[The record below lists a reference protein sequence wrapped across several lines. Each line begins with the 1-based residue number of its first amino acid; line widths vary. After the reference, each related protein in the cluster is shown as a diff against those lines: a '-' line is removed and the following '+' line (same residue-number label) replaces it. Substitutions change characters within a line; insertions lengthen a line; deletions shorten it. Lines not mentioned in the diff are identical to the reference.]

1 MKSVKIL
8 LLAVATLCALI
19 ALCACGGG
27 ADNTPEHTHSFGE
40 WETTKAPTCST
51 DGEQTRFCDCGEIQ
65 SKNIPALAHTIVV
78 DKAIAPTCTSIGLTE
93 GKHCDT
99 CGEVII
105 AQIEIAKLE
114 HTYSGDFDTT
124 CEECGY
130 TRVVDCDHPT
140 LTTLPAKAAT
150 CVESGLTEGKL
161 CSHCGT
167 VLIPQ
172 TVVPT
177 LEHDYNT
184 AYSFDNNFHW
194 YACKNC
200 GAKKDSAEHKVADNG
215 MCSVCDMPVG
225 ATEGIIYETSADG
238 TYAEVVAYEGTTTK
252 IRIADTYN
260 GLPVTTIYSQAFYQN
275 GVITSVIIPDSVTSI
290 GYRAF
295 SACTSL
301 ASVVIPDS
309 VTSIGSSAFSH
320 CDSLTSVVIPDSVT
334 SIGDHAFAY
343 CFNLTSVVI
352 PDSVTSIGDSAFW
365 GCDSLTSVVIPDSV
379 TSIGDYAFAYCY
391 SLTGIK
397 VDSNNANYKDI
408 NGNLYTKDG
417 KTLIQYAIGKS
428 DTHFV
433 IPNSVTSI
441 GSYAFAGC
449 SSLTGVVIPDSVTS
463 IGDDAFHGC
472 SSLESVVI
480 PDSVTSIGG
489 WAFYDCSSLES
500 VVIPDSVTSIGGW
513 AFYDCSNLQF
523 NEYENC
529 KYLGSKDNPYYALIE
544 VTTQNLSSYTIHED
558 TKVIADY
565 AFASCSRLT
574 SVVIPDSVTSIGDYA
589 FWGCTGLTSIVIPDS
604 VTSIGYAAFDLTGL
618 KDVYITDIDAW
629 CNISFSDYYSNP
641 MYNGAN
647 LYLNGNLVTEVT
659 VPDTVNG
666 LEYTFCGCKS
676 IVSVTIPDSVTSISG
691 YAFYNCDGLTSI
703 VIPDS
708 VTSIGDYA
716 FHNCTRLTDVY
727 YTGTEA
733 EWAKISIDSS
743 NWYLTNATIHYNYV
757 PAN

>member
-1 MKSVKIL
+1 MPYNLIYSIKEDNMKSVKIL

-99 CGEVII
+99 CGEAIV
-105 AQIEIAKLE
+105 AQTEIAKLE
-114 HTYSGDFDTT
+114 HIYSGDFDTT

-130 TRVVDCDHPT
+130 TRVVDCDHAT

-161 CSHCGT
+161 CSRCGT

-177 LEHDYNT
+177 LDHDYNT
-184 AYSFDNNFHW
+184 AYSFDNSFHW

-200 GAKKDSAEHKVADNG
+200 GAKKDNAEHKAADNG

-225 ATEGIIYETSADG
+225 ATEGIIYDVSADG
-238 TYAEVVAYEGTTTK
+238 TYAVVAAYKGTATK

-260 GLPVTTIYSQAFYQN
+260 GLPVTTIYGKAFYQN

-290 GYRAF
+290 GYYAF
-295 SACTSL
+295 RDCSSL
-301 ASVVIPDS
+301 TGVVI
-309 VTSIGSSAFSH
+309 G
-320 CDSLTSVVIPDSVT
+320 
-334 SIGDHAFAY
+334 
-343 CFNLTSVVI
+343 
-352 PDSVTSIGDSAFW
+352 
-365 GCDSLTSVVIPDSV
+365 DSV
-379 TSIGDYAFAYCY
+379 TSIGDYAFYYC
-391 SLTGIK
+391 SNLTGIK

-428 DTHFV
+428 DIHFV
-433 IPNSVTSI
+433 IPDSVTSI
-441 GSYAFAGC
+441 GYSAFYGC
-449 SSLTGVVIPDSVTS
+449 DSLTGVVIPDSVTS
-463 IGDDAFHGC
+463 IGDRAFASC
-472 SSLESVVI
+472 DSLTSVVI
-480 PDSVTSIGG
+480 PDSVTSIGS
-489 WAFYDCSSLES
+489 Y
-500 VVIPDSVTSIGGW
+500 

-574 SVVIPDSVTSIGDYA
+574 SVVIPDSVTWIGDYA
-589 FWGCTGLTSIVIPDS
+589 FYKCTG
-604 VTSIGYAAFDLTGL
+604 
-618 KDVYITDIDAW
+618 
-629 CNISFSDYYSNP
+629 
-641 MYNGAN
+641 
-647 LYLNGNLVTEVT
+647 
-659 VPDTVNG
+659 
-666 LEYTFCGCKS
+666 
-676 IVSVTIPDSVTSISG
+676 
-691 YAFYNCDGLTSI
+691 
-703 VIPDS
+703 
-708 VTSIGDYA
+708 
-716 FHNCTRLTDVY
+716 LTDVY

-733 EWAKISIDSS
+733 KWAEISIDSGNS
-743 NWYLTNATIHYNYV
+743 YLENATIHYNYV